1 MSTSDLVSHFWVAA
15 DPLFSTTLFVAPP
28 PGGSVQPN
36 AQPRTTTALE
46 VYDVDGTKINSVEVE
61 FPSTEVGVVQL
72 EPFLGGLKMQSGVRH
87 GHLAVSSPSG
97 SRQLCRHAL
106 QQHVSIIQE
115 PMVVRSRESC
125 FVPLVIGGQRQH
137 MVALVNA
144 GHESAQISLRLFY
157 AQRSPE
163 WNLTVPAHGSRL
175 VVLESELLIDADEK
189 AWEKGPVQ
197 AYVRLSARHQT
208 FFTCQIFERV
218 LGEQPEQET
227 FRCVTSW

>member
-1 MSTSDLVSHFWVAA
+1 L
-15 DPLFSTTLFVAPP
+15 
-28 PGGSVQPN
+28 
-36 AQPRTTTALE
+36 
-46 VYDVDGTKINSVEVE
+46 
-61 FPSTEVGVVQL
+61 
-72 EPFLGGLKMQSGVRH
+72 
-87 GHLAVSSPSG
+87 
-97 SRQLCRHAL
+97 
-106 QQHVSIIQE
+106 
-115 PMVVRSRESC
+115 
-125 FVPLVIGGQRQH
+125 
-137 MVALVNA
+137 VALVNA

-163 WNLTVPAHGSRL
+163 WNLTVPALGSRV

-227 FRCVTSW
+227 FRCITSW